1 MAMGEAGRTAVS
13 KALIESELEGLRWN
27 WDEAYDIEF
36 SDEHGWRARRRDG
49 LGGWLTGAC
58 PDELYKAITD
68 DYTLRPVPRGYA
80 PGSGDWS

>member
-1 MAMGEAGRTAVS
+1 MMMGEAGRTAVS

-49 LGGWLTGAC
+49 LG
-58 PDELYKAITD
+58 
-68 DYTLRPVPRGYA
+68 
-80 PGSGDWS
+80 SGDGS